1 MARILLTLKRGTV
14 LFRHLRSRTSSVV
27 NYPAF
32 MAGFFLG
39 ARLFH
44 YQNLEDGR
52 VLDVFLDGAQFDGL
66 EDAGAVLVGKTGG
79 QPQLVA
85 DAGV

>member
-27 NYPAF
+27 NYPVL

-39 ARLFH
+39 LRLLH
-44 YQNLEDGR
+44 YQDLEAGR
-52 VLDVFLDGAQFDGL
+52 VLDVFLDGTQLDGL
-66 EDAGAVLVGKTGG
+66 EDAGAILVREASG
-79 QPQLVA
+79 
-85 DAGV
+85 